1 MKKSQRTIIIVILA
15 IVFIVFI
22 LPVVSFFAIFRYT
35 WIPDPVRQRMA
46 AINAEKNAEEAWDEA
61 ASYLEDHFADLDEE
75 DIVDAMWA
83 PYAPTDWGIP
93 GSSLHL
99 LIENKGQVFYYTVY
113 AEKDDLEFEVVVD
126 MQKTSEIYDTY
137 ADNLLRRDVVMAHM
151 KSYEDLA
158 DQVGKVFLN
167 GDASDFYKK
176 YEDNTHNN
184 YDLMMEDLYMILS
197 RVQETQ
203 PRTAYLVH
211 RNIDHFYL
219 ELSIDQNVLDF
230 CKENFDFLVHLNE
243 ENMKAN
249 NELSA
254 LKGSRVD
261 INFILMDECRID
273 FGSSGGP
280 IVSDDSQE
288 VRRQKIT
295 EYLKIE
301 SEPSSQS
308 DASETSSASDASET
322 SFAE

>member
-1 MKKSQRTIIIVILA
+1 
-15 IVFIVFI
+15 
-22 LPVVSFFAIFRYT
+22 
-35 WIPDPVRQRMA
+35 MA

-167 GDASDFYKK
+167 GDWSDFYKK

-288 VRRQKIT
+288 IRRQQIT
-295 EYLKIE
+295 EYVKID

-322 SFAE
+322 SSAE

>member
-1 MKKSQRTIIIVILA
+1 M
-15 IVFIVFI
+15 
-22 LPVVSFFAIFRYT
+22 
-35 WIPDPVRQRMA
+35 
-46 AINAEKNAEEAWDEA
+46 
-61 ASYLEDHFADLDEE
+61 
-75 DIVDAMWA
+75 
-83 PYAPTDWGIP
+83 
-93 GSSLHL
+93 
-99 LIENKGQVFYYTVY
+99 Y

-126 MQKTSEIYDTY
+126 TQKISETYDTY
-137 ADNLLRRDVVMAHM
+137 EDNLLRRDVVMAHM

-288 VRRQKIT
+288 IRRQQIT
-295 EYLKIE
+295 EYVKID

>member
-35 WIPDPVRQRMA
+35 WIPDPVRQRRA

-61 ASYLEDHFADLDEE
+61 ASYLEDHFDDLDED

-83 PYAPTDWGIP
+83 PYAPTDWGIDF
-93 GSSLHL
+93 LHL

-126 MQKTSEIYDTY
+126 TQKISETYDTY
-137 ADNLLRRDVVMAHM
+137 EDNLLRRDVVMAHL
-151 KSYEDLA
+151 KNYEDLTG
-158 DQVGKVFLN
+158 QIGTVFLN
-167 GDASDFYKK
+167 GDWSDFYKI

-197 RVQETQ
+197 RVQEKH
-203 PRTAYLVH
+203 PKTAYLKH
-211 RNIDHFYL
+211 SNIDSFYL

-288 VRRQKIT
+288 IRRQQIT
-295 EYLKIE
+295 EYVKID

-322 SFAE
+322 SSAE